1 MIRARFAIDDLA
13 SVRFAISPLMEAMSS
28 VRALHDPAAQA
39 LHLPWVQ
46 ANRDA
51 LAAHS
56 IQPVVDLLTTGG
68 YSPDFL
74 HPPPSSPTAVFE
86 DELARMAAT
95 PPDEVRREVR
105 VALRGRGVPS
115 AVRPLLDSP
124 AGALQGIVEAVRA
137 YWAVTLEPHWAR
149 IRALLDGDVLYRA
162 RKLTEGGAR
171 ALFADVDPTVRWRRD
186 TLCIEKAVELSL
198 DLAGQGLLLVPSVF
212 TGPRVAMVTAAPW
225 QPTLIYPARGV
236 GALWDRDPA
245 PAPEHLAALI
255 GERRARILLAL
266 GSPRS
271 TTELAAL
278 LGMSAGGVSQHLG
291 VLRGAGLVN
300 AHRTGRVVL
309 YAQSARAHVLTAA
322 EPFIP
327 SQPAARPGT

>member
-1 MIRARFAIDDLA
+1 
-13 SVRFAISPLMEAMSS
+13 
-28 VRALHDPAAQA
+28 
-39 LHLPWVQ
+39 
-46 ANRDA
+46 
-51 LAAHS
+51 
-56 IQPVVDLLTTGG
+56 
-68 YSPDFL
+68 
-74 HPPPSSPTAVFE
+74 
-86 DELARMAAT
+86 
-95 PPDEVRREVR
+95 
-105 VALRGRGVPS
+105 LRGRAVPP
-115 AVRPLLDSP
+115 AVRPLLASP

-137 YWAVTLEPHWAR
+137 DWSVALAPHWAR
-149 IRALLDGDVLYRA
+149 IRARLEGDLLYRA

-171 ALFADVDPTVRWRRD
+171 ALFADLDPTVRWRRD

-212 TGPRVAMVTAAPW
+212 TGPQVAMVTSAPW

-255 GERRARILLAL
+255 GERRAEILLAL

-291 VLRGAGLVN
+291 VLRSAGLVN

-309 YAQSARAHVLTAA
+309 YTQSARAHVLTAT
-322 EPFIP
+322 EPSTP
-327 SQPAARPGT
+327 SKPAARPGA

>member
-1 MIRARFAIDDLA
+1 MIRARFGLEDLA
-13 SVRFAISPLMEAMSS
+13 GVRFALSPLMEAMNS
-28 VRALHDPAAQA
+28 VRALQEPASRT
-39 LHLPWVQ
+39 LHLPWIQ
-46 ANRDA
+46 ATRQA
-51 LAAHS
+51 VAADS
-56 IQPVVDLLTTGG
+56 IQPVVELLTAGG

-74 HPPPSSPTAVFE
+74 HPPPSSPIAAFE

-105 VALRGRGVPS
+105 VTFGGRRVPA

-124 AGALQGIVEAVRA
+124 ADALRGLVEAVRA
-137 YWAVTLEPHWAR
+137 YWAVALAPHWAR
-149 IRALLDGDVLYRA
+149 VRALLEGDVLYRA
-162 RKLTEGGAR
+162 RRLTEGGAR
-171 ALFADVDPTVRWRRD
+171 ELFADIDPTVRWQRG

-198 DLAGQGLLLVPSVF
+198 DLGGQGLLLVPSVF
-212 TGPRVAMVTAAPW
+212 TWPRVAMVTAAPW

-236 GALWDRDPA
+236 GALWDRDPE
-245 PAPEHLAALI
+245 PAPEQLAALI

-266 GSPRS
+266 ASPRS

-309 YAQSARAHVLTAA
+309 YAQSARAQVLTAT
-322 EPFIP
+322 EPSAP
-327 SQPAARPGT
+327 SEAVARPGA